1 MTPRTSPDL
10 LRLHGISNQEY
21 MQTGLV
27 CMYLDMVRMGM
38 GWKKDTEDVVDVYV
52 KELGELWEENRL
64 LREEN
69 ERLKWGY

>member
-10 LRLHGISNQEY
+10 LRLHGISNREY
-21 MQTGLV
+21 MWMGLV
-27 CMYLDMVRMGM
+27 YMYLDMVRMEM
-38 GWKKDTEDVVDVYV
+38 GWTKDTEDVVDVYV

-69 ERLKWGY
+69 ERLKRGY